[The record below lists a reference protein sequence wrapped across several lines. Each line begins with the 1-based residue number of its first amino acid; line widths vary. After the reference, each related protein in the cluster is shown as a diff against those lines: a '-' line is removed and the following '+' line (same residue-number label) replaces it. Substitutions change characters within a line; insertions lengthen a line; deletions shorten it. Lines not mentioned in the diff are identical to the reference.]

1 MQRQEFLSKLGIS
14 LAAVCIGCNLASCG
28 SDVKNGDPTPGNNPP
43 DGSGPLLTA
52 DLNSEIKAVGGSK
65 VGAGIILVRLAAGN
79 VAESFTAVQVACTH
93 QGTSIN
99 YNNAQGIFICPN
111 HGSEFST
118 TGALLQGPAGFPLKQ
133 YKVNIT
139 GTNLTVT
146 T

>member
-14 LAAVCIGCNLASCG
+14 LAAVCVGCNLASCG
-28 SDVKNGDPTPGNNPP
+28 SDVKNSDPTPGNNAP

-52 DLNSEIKAVGGSK
+52 NLNSELQAIGGFK
-65 VGAGIILVRLAAGN
+65 VAAGIILVRLAAGS
-79 VAESFTAVQVACTH
+79 VADSFTAVQVACTH

-118 TGALLQGPAGFPLKQ
+118 TGVVLRGPAGFALKQ

-139 GTNLTVT
+139 GTDLTVT